1 MARPIYYDIHETQVQ
16 AFIRE
21 GGEVRNLMNKTAR
34 EAEATAKLYLV
45 TNKYGGRNGSHV
57 RSGRLL
63 GGTYHN
69 RTKDTGPLTAFF
81 RLGSSAKHAQYF
93 IKGTGPIL
101 GKGPH
106 GYMLVPRKV
115 GVPQRSPGSKGAG
128 SELYA
133 AWNARG
139 RKGRKGFFQKDMVQ
153 GQRGKPYLSDARRAA
168 MAANGL
174 VLR

>member
-1 MARPIYYDIHETQVQ
+1 MARLNPFLDIHENQVQ
-16 AFIRE
+16 AFIRP
-21 GGEVRNLMNKTAR
+21 GGELRELMNKTGR

-45 TNKYGGRNGSHV
+45 TNRYGGRNGRHV

-69 RTKDTGPLTAFF
+69 RVKDTGPLTGFYRVGA
-81 RLGSSAKHAQYF
+81 SAKHARYF
-93 IKGTGPIL
+93 ILGTGPAIV
-101 GKGPH
+101 GSN
-106 GYMLVPRKV
+106 MLVPRKI
-115 GVPQRSPGSKGAG
+115 GAPQRSPASKGAG

-139 RKGRKGFFQKDMVQ
+139 RKGIKGFFRMDVVS
-153 GQRGKPYLSDARRAA
+153 GQRGKPYLTDANRAA

-174 VLR
+174 VLK

>member
-1 MARPIYYDIHETQVQ
+1 MARPVYFDIHETQVQ

-21 GGEVRNLMNKTAR
+21 GGEVRNLMNKAAR
-34 EAEATAKLYLV
+34 EAEATAKMYLV
-45 TNKYGGRNGSHV
+45 VNKYGGRNGSHV

-81 RLGSSAKHAQYF
+81 RLGSSAKHARYF
-93 IKGTGPIL
+93 ILGTGPIM
-101 GKGPH
+101 GKGPY
-106 GYMLVPRKV
+106 GYMLVPRRI
-115 GVPQRSPGSKGAG
+115 GAPQRSPASKGAG

-133 AWNARG
+133 AWKARG
-139 RKGRKGFFQKDMVQ
+139 KKGKKGFVKRDTVSGQK
-153 GQRGKPYLSDARRAA
+153 GKPYLSDARRAA

-174 VLR
+174 VLK